1 MKNEKFTLAD
11 RQSVIAELE
20 KIQQSKLSPFGS
32 SRKIFADDKGMVYFL
47 FGGTGN
53 WHGISE
59 PQLKDLRDYTKEGAF
74 VVAKKYQSRIDL
86 CVGSLAE
93 LLKNLDK
100 LLPTKQKGLQF
111 HTYITEDGMF
121 VEEIPE
127 LYLNRVAEIRIPGSK
142 RDMRRLE
149 EISRIINIEVD
160 SKKSITHADLQA
172 KLILIGSYLGYRT
185 YTPDQS
191 KHSIYGVL
199 GELCSE
205 SEIPES
211 AIPKMHIDSARY
223 IDVIWFDDEGFP
235 THGFEVEHT
244 TDITKGLLRL
254 YQVHKLRIKMFIVAE
269 ETNRDRFL
277 REVKKNPF
285 HKIQEEYI
293 FKNYEELD
301 EFFESVKAF
310 TKIQN
315 KFFQN

>member
-1 MKNEKFTLAD
+1 MKNEKFTITD
-11 RQSVIAELE
+11 RHLIITELE

-32 SRKIFADDKGMVYFL
+32 SRKIFVDEKEMVYFL

-59 PQLKDLRDYTKEGAF
+59 RQLKDLHGYEKEGAF

-86 CVGSLAE
+86 CVGSLIE

-100 LLPTKQKGLQF
+100 LLHVKQGYQF

-127 LYLNRVAEIRIPGSK
+127 LYLNRIAEIHIPGSK
-142 RDMRRLE
+142 RDLRRLE

-160 SKKSITHADLQA
+160 SKKSITHSDLQA

-191 KHSIYGVL
+191 KQSIYGIL
-199 GELCSE
+199 GDLCTE
-205 SEIPES
+205 SKIPEN
-211 AIPKMHIDSARY
+211 AIPKMHADSARY

-269 ETNRDRFL
+269 EMSRDKFI

-301 EFFESVKAF
+301 EFFESVKKF
-310 TKIQN
+310 TTIQN
-315 KFFQN
+315 KFFQK